1 MPPLPTAPHPG
12 QITVWLTD
20 ETITPWA
27 WQTLQAQLPGR
38 MTFCSWQQ
46 LLQSHLTVREQ
57 VNFQASFYGD
67 VPQVEGERLLER
79 SGLNR
84 ADHKTCYYQPRLENR
99 LLSYVLALLP
109 DPDAILIDDLTR
121 GLSPPAQKQ
130 VWQFISSEQALR
142 PRTIIYL
149 TSDIETAKAV
159 GDEIWYFENGTFQKT
174 QAKAEAETTLTTI
187 STITLEFKN
196 RPAVLRFQAGLQ
208 SEPLPDVQSSRVW
221 PDSCTIELKVTNAA
235 ATLFEPLFV
244 SDQVVM
250 VGRGH
255 AKG

>member
-12 QITVWLTD
+12 QITVWLTN

-27 WQTLQAQLPGR
+27 WQTLQAQLPGQ

-159 GDEIWYFENGTFQKT
+159 GDEIWYF
-174 QAKAEAETTLTTI
+174 
-187 STITLEFKN
+187 
-196 RPAVLRFQAGLQ
+196 
-208 SEPLPDVQSSRVW
+208 
-221 PDSCTIELKVTNAA
+221 
-235 ATLFEPLFV
+235 
-244 SDQVVM
+244 
-250 VGRGH
+250 
-255 AKG
+255 